1 MDDTKTF
8 SLVKPIKLG
17 DMPEIN
23 EVTLTEPTAGQME
36 VSLREPSQTTA
47 NIVLFASIA
56 KIAPVEE
63 VTRGGR

>member
-1 MDDTKTF
+1 
-8 SLVKPIKLG
+8 
-17 DMPEIN
+17 MPEIN